1 MMLAKEECDCLF
13 TPMTDS
19 LKWFDKNNAAVI
31 TGSRTLKGRT
41 ATSSF
46 RSNMWESEGESKAM
60 KFSFR
65 VEIDGLTRQG
75 YWARAQNAYPNSEV
89 QILK

>member
-1 MMLAKEECDCLF
+1 MFAKEEFDCLF
-13 TPMTDS
+13 TPMNDS
-19 LKWFDKNNAAVI
+19 LRWFDKNNTAVI
-31 TGSRTLKGRT
+31 TGSGTLKGRT

-46 RSNMWESEGESKAM
+46 RSNTWESEGESKAM

-75 YWARAQNAYPNSEV
+75 YRARAQNAYPNSDV